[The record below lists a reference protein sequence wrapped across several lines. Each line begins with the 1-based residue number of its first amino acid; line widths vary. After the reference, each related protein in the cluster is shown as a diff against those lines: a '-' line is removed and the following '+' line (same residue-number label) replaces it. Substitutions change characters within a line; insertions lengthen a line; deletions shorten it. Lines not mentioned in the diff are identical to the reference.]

1 MSRASPSVVSN
12 IHFERKSAQKWSY
25 EKLAIAATVILS
37 ILTFAALAYLLIWY
51 LRRLW
56 ARSHR
61 WQSRENDLFG
71 QSAVSLAEDTSK
83 ALDEF
88 LMTDVYPQR
97 TSIIRETR
105 RSPSITM
112 VFEDAYQDS
121 PPHPYPASH
130 DAMLTTMAEVN
141 TRTEISIDESGPREP
156 RSSMAQEAGSGKRS
170 SSSTPRASMSLMDPT
185 ARSPQMW
192 TTTSGST
199 DTRSLLSQAS
209 MRSRHSQFPPLSP
222 TPLASR
228 SSRACT
234 RPSDDVRGLDR
245 PSSTGLSQPEHRRP
259 HEIETLRRGRARTLG
274 FGTPPSPI
282 TPMLVDVSSDLM
294 ESRRASSRPPVPPSF
309 RYSSPA

>member
-1 MSRASPSVVSN
+1 MPIASPIVSN
-12 IHFERKSAQKWSY
+12 GHFERKSAQKWIY
-25 EKLAIAATVILS
+25 EKLAVAATVILS

-56 ARSHR
+56 ARSHH

-97 TSIIRETR
+97 TSIIGGTR

-121 PPHPYPASH
+121 PPHPYPTNHHAI
-130 DAMLTTMAEVN
+130 LTTMAEVN
-141 TRTEISIDESGPREP
+141 TQTNISTDESGPREP

-209 MRSRHSQFPPLSP
+209 MRSRHPQVPLSP
-222 TPLASR
+222 TSPLTLR

-234 RPSDDVRGLDR
+234 RHSEEIRGFDR
-245 PSSTGLSQPEHRRP
+245 PSGTGLFQPEHRRP
-259 HEIETLRRGRARTLG
+259 KEKTETLRRGRARTLG
-274 FGTPPSPI
+274 FGTPPSSI
-282 TPMLVDVSSDLM
+282 TPLLVDVSSDLM